1 MFSFTK
7 EAKEKSGPAAR
18 KEHQVN
24 TVAVAV
30 TNAQSN
36 AAISLADLSRR
47 LRELLPFIPVRLGA
61 GNAKQSGQSA
71 LLNAID
77 IILTEAEVLK
87 TTVHE
92 QSDRIAYLEQLATT
106 DELTQLGNRRGF
118 ELELNRALSRA
129 ERQEEEG
136 VLVYVDLDQFKPVND
151 THGHAAGDDV
161 LRQVAKLL
169 RENTR
174 EMDVVGRLGGDEFA
188 IILTGTNRED
198 GLARAEALNQLLN
211 QASVLWNNERIE
223 ISASFGI
230 QAFQGGDSAATLIDS
245 ADQAMYTIKQL
256 KVSRDNPQFQG
267 ARPRLDAR
275 VGAPVSAAG

>member
-7 EAKEKSGPAAR
+7 EANKKIGPTAR

-24 TVAVAV
+24 TIAMAAKG
-30 TNAQSN
+30 AQSN
-36 AAISLADLSRR
+36 VAISLAEISAR

-61 GNAKQSGQSA
+61 ANAEQGGQST

-87 TTVHE
+87 ATVGE

-106 DELTQLGNRRGF
+106 DELTKLANRRGF
-118 ELELNRALSRA
+118 ELELNRTLSRA

-136 VLVYVDLDQFKPVND
+136 VLVYVDLDNFKPVND

-161 LRQVAKLL
+161 LRQVAKVL

-188 IILTGTNRED
+188 ILLTGTNRED
-198 GLARAEALNQLLN
+198 GLARAETLNLILNQS
-211 QASVLWNNERIE
+211 SVLWNNERIE

-230 QAFQGGDSAATLIDS
+230 QAFQGGDNAATLIAS

-256 KVSRDNPQFQG
+256 KVSGGVPEVPKRRSLTNGEPAAL
-267 ARPRLDAR
+267 AR
-275 VGAPVSAAG
+275 AAG

>member
-1 MFSFTK
+1 M
-7 EAKEKSGPAAR
+7 
-18 KEHQVN
+18 N
-24 TVAVAV
+24 TVAMVV
-30 TNAQSN
+30 KDAQSD
-36 AAISLADLSRR
+36 AAISLADISAR

-61 GNAKQSGQSA
+61 GNAEQSGQSA

-87 TTVHE
+87 ATAGE
-92 QSDRIAYLEQLATT
+92 QADRIAYLEQLATT
-106 DELTQLGNRRGF
+106 DELTQLANRRGF

-129 ERQEEEG
+129 EREEEEG
-136 VLVYVDLDQFKPVND
+136 VLIYVDLDEFKPVND

-161 LRQVAKLL
+161 LRQVGKVL
-169 RENTR
+169 RENIR

-198 GLARAEALNQLLN
+198 GLLRAETLNQILN
-211 QASVLWNNERIE
+211 QSSVLWNNERIE

-230 QAFQGGDSAATLIDS
+230 QAFQGGDNAATLIAS

-256 KVSRDNPQFQG
+256 KSSGDISDIHERQSLRHG
-267 ARPRLDAR
+267 DAA
-275 VGAPVSAAG
+275 APVRVAG